1 MKTIEDCK
9 QEIACR
15 FAHPDWDAVLTSLR
29 DKESTNEMVDYV
41 INSLLEL
48 HFDSN
53 INPAIKL
60 MINAT
65 KAINEL
71 KG

>member
-9 QEIACR
+9 QEIAVR
-15 FAHPDWDAVLTSLR
+15 FAHPDWNAVLNSLR
-29 DKESTNEMVDYV
+29 DKESTKEMLEYV

-48 HFDSN
+48 YFDSN

-60 MINAT
+60 MINAD
-65 KAINEL
+65 NEF
-71 KG
+71 KQP